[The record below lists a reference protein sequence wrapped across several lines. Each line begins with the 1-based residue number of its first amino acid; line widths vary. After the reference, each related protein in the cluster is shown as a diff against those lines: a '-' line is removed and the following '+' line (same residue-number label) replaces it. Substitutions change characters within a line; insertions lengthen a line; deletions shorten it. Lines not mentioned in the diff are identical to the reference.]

1 MSIRPVKDLPHRTGG
16 PIAKGSYVD
25 KDVREFLRM
34 GYDVA
39 AVEHAGKSGK
49 NVVTALKYYIERNQ
63 KACAGVSAVLRGGVA
78 YLVRGDV
85 R

>member
-1 MSIRPVKDLPHRTGG
+1 MSIRPVKDLPRRKGG
-16 PIAKGSYVD
+16 PIARGSYVD

-39 AVEHAGKSGK
+39 AVECPGHAGK
-49 NVVTALKYYIERNQ
+49 NVLTALKHYIERNQ
-63 KACAGVSAVLRGGVA
+63 KACAGVSAVQRGGVA